1 MTSESS
7 HRHERIAPR
16 DRMIVAL
23 DLPTPD
29 AARAVVR
36 ELGASVSFYKVG
48 MELVYAGGL
57 DLVKDLISQGKKVFV
72 DLKLHDIPNTVE
84 RAAAQIA
91 QLGANFL
98 TVHAFPQTM
107 KAAKLGVVGSNL
119 QILAVT
125 VMTSYDDADMI
136 EAGYACTVKEL
147 VAKRAGQAK
156 MIGIDGLILSPEE
169 LVATRA
175 QLGPDILLITPGIR
189 PAEAARGD
197 QKRVMTPRQAIE
209 SGADYLVIGRPVTQ
223 TANPRASADAIVA
236 EIEAGLETLET
247 IMAKGYVVGNLTVLD
262 VEGYK
267 AYAAAATEAQ
277 KLYGARPLVRGGKC
291 EIVEGEARMRQIHW

>member
-1 MTSESS
+1 MMSAS
-7 HRHERIAPR
+7 HAPPERIAPR

-29 AARAVVR
+29 AARALVQD
-36 ELGASVSFYKVG
+36 LGESVSFYKVG

-107 KAAKLGVVGSNL
+107 KAAKAGVAGSNL

-125 VMTSYDDADMI
+125 VMTSYDDADLR
-136 EAGYACTVKEL
+136 EAGYACTVNEL
-147 VAKRAGQAK
+147 VARRAGQAK

-169 LVATRA
+169 LMATRA

-189 PAEAARGD
+189 PAQAAHGD
-197 QKRVMTPRQAIE
+197 QKRVMTPKQAIE

-223 TANPRASADAIVA
+223 AAHPRASAEAIVA
-236 EIEAGLETLET
+236 EIEAGLDWLSR
-247 IMAKGYVVGNLTVLD
+247 K
-262 VEGYK
+262 
-267 AYAAAATEAQ
+267 
-277 KLYGARPLVRGGKC
+277 
-291 EIVEGEARMRQIHW
+291 